1 MNHTRYRRQVLSLG
15 GPPRSALGGQR
26 RYFDRVA
33 GVTMVRVFQ
42 GDYYATSNPNE
53 ALTTTLGSCIA
64 VCMRDPII
72 RFGGMNHFVLP
83 APSMDREDAASLAM
97 RYGSFAIE
105 QLINVILGEGGQRER
120 LEVKVFGGANII
132 KGMGTVGFHNADF
145 VEEYMHRER
154 MKVVAAHLRGAVPRK
169 IRYWPATGLV
179 QMRELQS
186 KTDAEIF
193 DQEARLQADGI
204 ETGKVELF
212 R

>member
-1 MNHTRYRRQVLSLG
+1 
-15 GPPRSALGGQR
+15 
-26 RYFDRVA
+26 
-33 GVTMVRVFQ
+33 MVRVFQ

-83 APSMDREDAASLAM
+83 VPSMDREDGASLVM

-105 QLINVILGEGGQRER
+105 QLINVILGEGGQRQR
-120 LEVKVFGGANII
+120 MEVRVFGGANII

-145 VEEYMHRER
+145 VEEYLQRER
-154 MKVVAAHLRGAVPRK
+154 LTILASQLRGSVPRK

-179 QMRELQS
+179 QMREIKN
-186 KTDAEIF
+186 KTAAEIF
-193 DQEARLQADGI
+193 DQEARLQTDGF